1 MTITDDNLKDL
12 RVRAGNLASTTE
24 SLASLLEEEGVN
36 LKRGD
41 QVAKLQALRAAIA
54 ERMEMGKRDERM
66 AGYSYSERKSIR
78 HIAGSVAEI
87 VGKISNDV
95 RWKNVSNKLTELPV
109 RGEPTFGTVMVR
121 IGPGGVPDDVHVV
134 SVSRLAR
141 DSLRKESEII
151 GELQKPKNT
160 LLTEEKFLEFMD
172 GLAEEIMAGRLS
184 LPYAL

>member
-1 MTITDDNLKDL
+1 
-12 RVRAGNLASTTE
+12 
-24 SLASLLEEEGVN
+24 
-36 LKRGD
+36 
-41 QVAKLQALRAAIA
+41 
-54 ERMEMGKRDERM
+54 
-66 AGYSYSERKSIR
+66 
-78 HIAGSVAEI
+78 
-87 VGKISNDV
+87 
-95 RWKNVSNKLTELPV
+95 
-109 RGEPTFGTVMVR
+109 MVR

-184 LPYAL
+184 LPYA